1 MPVAIVLIN
10 VRAQETARVAEEL
23 AGIAGVSEVYSVA
36 GDYDLTAIVKVRD
49 SDELAEVVS
58 KKIRGLADVISTKT
72 LIAFRAY
79 SRNASSLDVD

>member
-23 AGIAGVSEVYSVA
+23 AGIDGVAEVYSVA
-36 GDYDLTAIVKVRD
+36 GDYDLTAIVRVRNN
-49 SDELAEVVS
+49 DELAEVIS
-58 KKIRGLADVISTKT
+58 KKIRGVADVVSTKT

-79 SRNASSLDVD
+79 SKNASSLDVD